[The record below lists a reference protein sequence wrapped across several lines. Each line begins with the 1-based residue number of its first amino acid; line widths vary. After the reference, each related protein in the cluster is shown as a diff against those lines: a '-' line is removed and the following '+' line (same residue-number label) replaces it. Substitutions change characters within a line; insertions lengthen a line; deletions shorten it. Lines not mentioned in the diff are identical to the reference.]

1 MSFCVKLFVFMV
13 CLEGMKVEEKKRDGR
28 EITNFSFL
36 PLFGST

>member
-1 MSFCVKLFVFMV
+1 MFGRHES
-13 CLEGMKVEEKKRDGR
+13 GRNKKGDGR